1 MTHETK
7 RRGRTILAAALLF
20 VTALV
25 SPLGAQIPPCG
36 DGLLDLGEEC
46 DEGLATGAPD
56 SCCAIDCTFRPALTP
71 CRDTTG
77 ECDPADVCSGT
88 SGTCDD
94 VKRTDV
100 CRPAAGVCDVE
111 ESCDGVASD
120 CPADVFAP
128 TSVECRAGAGICDVA
143 ESCTGSAA
151 DCPTDAKSTAVCR
164 AVAGVCDAAESC
176 DGVSNACPADGF
188 EPDETPC
195 NDGNSCSSNDRCAD
209 GICGGFLESCGNG
222 TTEEICAEECD
233 DGNQTPGDG
242 CAANCHLEPCGPDP
256 FPGCRAPTIAGK
268 AAVQIIARLNPEKNK
283 LQWKYSPG
291 DTTLKADFGDPSTTT
306 SYQFCIWEE
315 VAGDPRLSASY
326 AIPAGGMC
334 GVGPCWK
341 PSSSG
346 FRYTDKSRAS
356 DGIAGLTLKQ
366 GLEPGKTKIILQG
379 KGSDLPMPVLPFIQG
394 PNVVMQLRA
403 SNGVCWEARYDMPAF
418 RNQPEQFRD
427 K

>member
-7 RRGRTILAAALLF
+7 RRGRTILTAALLF

-25 SPLGAQIPPCG
+25 SPLAAQIPPCG

-111 ESCDGVASD
+111 ESCDGVA
-120 CPADVFAP
+120 
-128 TSVECRAGAGICDVA
+128 
-143 ESCTGSAA
+143 
-151 DCPTDAKSTAVCR
+151 
-164 AVAGVCDAAESC
+164 
-176 DGVSNACPADGF
+176 NACPADGF
-188 EPDETPC
+188 QPDETPC
-195 NDGNSCSSNDRCAD
+195 NDGNSCSSHDRCVD

-242 CAANCHLEPCGPDP
+242 CTANCHLEPCGPDP

-268 AAVQIIARLNPEKNK
+268 AAVQIVARLNPENNK

-291 DTTLKADFGDPSTTT
+291 ETTPKADFGDPTTTT

-315 VAGDPRLSASY
+315 VAGDPRLSA
-326 AIPAGGMC
+326 IPAGGTC

-341 PSSSG
+341 PSSFG

-356 DGIAGLTLKQ
+356 DGIAGLNLKQ
-366 GLEPGKTKIILQG
+366 GLDPGKTRIILQG
-379 KGSDLPMPVLPFIQG
+379 KGSDLPLPVLPFIQG